1 MSTSAA
7 GRAARL
13 PRGRRLMFASGAVLG
28 VLLLLEGGLRLAG
41 WGPLPRRPVGAN
53 LELLHQYT
61 KFVPS
66 ERRLW
71 DLAPG
76 WIGREGQGTVRINR
90 LGLRERE
97 IAAAPLPGTFRLLC
111 LGDSVTFGYLV
122 EAEEAWPRRL
132 EEALQGALPGP
143 TQTINAGVPGYS
155 PFQELDWLR
164 EQGWS
169 YGPDGIVV
177 GFVLNDVVERYL
189 TLAAYGGDNTVLGV
203 DTTVT
208 LNPLHRLVR
217 RTALHGTVTRLR
229 RAQARRREEYSVR
242 RLFDEPLT
250 EVVASAWGATERELA
265 SLAAEAAGRG
275 VPLLLVL
282 FPFRFQ
288 LEERLPAR
296 PQERLMAWAQQHRIA
311 ALDLTSVFA
320 RLGRSGLLDQDH
332 PTPAGHFAAAQ
343 AIAAEIRRLGWRAGR
358 GA

>member
-7 GRAARL
+7 GRVARL
-13 PRGRRLMFASGAVLG
+13 SRGRRLVFACGAVLG

-41 WGPLPRRPVGAN
+41 SGPLPRRPINTNAA
-53 LELLHQYT
+53 LLYQYT

-90 LGLRERE
+90 MGLRERE

-132 EEALQGALPGP
+132 EVALQGAATEPA
-143 TQTINAGVPGYS
+143 QTINAGVPGYS

-164 EQGWS
+164 EQGWA

-189 TLAAYGGDNTVLGV
+189 TLAAYGGDSTVLGV

-208 LNPLHRLVR
+208 LNPLLRLVR
-217 RTALHGTVTRLR
+217 RSALHGTLTRLR
-229 RAQARRREEYSVR
+229 RVQARRREEYSVR
-242 RLFDEPLT
+242 RLFDEPLS
-250 EVVASAWGATERELA
+250 EPVASAWSATEQELA
-265 SLAAEAAGRG
+265 QLAGEAAGRG

-288 LEERLPAR
+288 IEERLPAR
-296 PQERLMAWAQQHRIA
+296 PQERLMAWARQHRIA
-311 ALDLTSVFA
+311 ALDLTPVFA
-320 RLGRSGLLDQDH
+320 PLGRAGLLDQDH
-332 PTPAGHFAAAQ
+332 PTAAGHEAAAQ
-343 AIAAEIRRLGWRAGR
+343 AIATEILRLGWRPRR